1 MAGRVSGGQ
10 LIIPNENLGIHQ
22 KKPFVDGKTAKS
34 FGTAS
39 TKKGGLATG
48 TRKALNDIT
57 NKSTIHHE
65 ASSKK
70 TALPKEE
77 FNEAEEKFLHD
88 HKKCIEA
95 QRNALNAFQLEMVL
109 PGIDVC
115 CNAEKAQSKQ
125 KKSEHDLES
134 PRCYREP
141 AELPMSEFSDW
152 FESSTQWISPPC
164 SPLKLDSPPSSP
176 FTWQFGTVEF
186 VLRED
191 N

>member
-1 MAGRVSGGQ
+1 MGCFHESTAKSV
-10 LIIPNENLGIHQ
+10 LNLYFESLANGVFRFIFPYHSPEYFCLLLSWIFLFYFIFVVE
-22 KKPFVDGKTAKS
+22 PFVDGKTAKS

-109 PGIDVC
+109 PGIG
-115 CNAEKAQSKQ
+115 KG
-125 KKSEHDLES
+125 KSFHLNVHW
-134 PRCYREP
+134 Y
-141 AELPMSEFSDW
+141 SEIDC
-152 FESSTQWISPPC
+152 SSFFAYFFHSLSYI
-164 SPLKLDSPPSSP
+164 
-176 FTWQFGTVEF
+176 FF
-186 VLRED
+186 
-191 N
+191 